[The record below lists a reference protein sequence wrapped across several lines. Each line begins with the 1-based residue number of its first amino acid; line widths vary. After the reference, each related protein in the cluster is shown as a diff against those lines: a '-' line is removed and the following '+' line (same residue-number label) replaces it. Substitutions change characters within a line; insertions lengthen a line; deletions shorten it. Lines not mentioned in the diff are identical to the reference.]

1 MWTRISQI
9 VLGSVAYRR
18 LWALSNLPEKSG
30 DCGKRIA
37 FTRAQVIKTT
47 LSSLPF
53 FRLPLTPTSIIVS
66 FVCRTKWIELN
77 ISALLLHLGAI
88 LPAVLL
94 PPLAL
99 HIRSF
104 ISNFMYNVSCFRA
117 FGSLTNCKCTQGL
130 FTELLCLIDSKAY
143 QTAGPVLADG
153 GSEDLS

>member
-1 MWTRISQI
+1 VDTYFTDRAWIRGLQAS
-9 VLGSVAYRR
+9 LGVVQLARKKWR
-18 LWALSNLPEKSG
+18 LWKKDRVHARTSHQDNLE
-30 DCGKRIA
+30 
-37 FTRAQVIKTT
+37 FT
-47 LSSLPF
+47 PF
-53 FRLPLTPTSIIVS
+53 FRIPLTPTSIIVS